1 MRQRVRQIRAV
12 AAIVLLLAS
21 VSLPAA
27 ESATAD
33 QIKAAYLF
41 NFAKFVEWPAEA
53 LPQSDSIVTFC
64 ALGLS
69 PVVDELDSV
78 LRGKTITGH
87 KIALRRLQSP
97 DEIAGCHVVFL
108 TVGAGKQQPKLLKAA
123 SGHPILLVG
132 DSPGFAQS
140 GGAMNFVMESG
151 KVLFEVNLR
160 AVDGA
165 GLKMSAKLLSLAR
178 IVASTKERQGQ

>member
-1 MRQRVRQIRAV
+1 MTQRGRQLRTV
-12 AAIVLLLAS
+12 AAVLVVCAAAH
-21 VSLPAA
+21 LPAA

-53 LPQSDSIVTFC
+53 LPQGDSVVTFC

-87 KIALRRLQSP
+87 RIALRRLQSP
-97 DEIAGCHVVFL
+97 EEIAGCHIVFL
-108 TVGAGKQQPKLLKAA
+108 AAGASKQQQRLLKAA
-123 SGHPILLVG
+123 SGHPVLLVG

-151 KVLFEVNLR
+151 KVLFEVNTS
-160 AVDGA
+160 AVEGA
-165 GLKMSAKLLSLAR
+165 RLKMSAKLLALAR
-178 IVASTKERQGQ
+178 IVATTKEGQGQ